1 MLNFQTQYN
10 SSKIYFGNKR
20 AKEIWLG
27 NKKIFGAT
35 ARNLPQLSAS
45 SYLTY
50 GICLE
55 NFRLMTTDGD
65 IIAEDVIKA
74 VGSEI
79 SDGLGSVDPIFFIQ
93 QGTLKLYTIFCRVG
107 NDDGTIVETELET
120 LDSGWIDIT
129 DLYVFKN
136 YWRSYVLAC
145 GIKKDRRAAFIYRG
159 GRYEPFTYDLT
170 EEPVVKVSSLL
181 GLFGFTASGF
191 PKTCVFALTYD
202 GKVLAYEIHE
212 YDFTEGFPYGEYP
225 HSWKVYRTGA
235 LDIRARCYLNSS
247 GEWRNILTD
256 EIEEPYI

>member
-10 SSKIYFGNKR
+10 SSRIYFGNKR

-35 ARNLPQLSAS
+35 ARNLPQLSANF
-45 SYLTY
+45 YLPY
-50 GICLE
+50 GISLE

-74 VGSEI
+74 VGSEY

-93 QGTLKLYTIFCRVG
+93 QGTLKLYTIFCRVNPG
-107 NDDGTIVETELET
+107 ELFFETELET

-129 DLYVFKN
+129 DLYVFRN

-159 GRYEPFTYDLT
+159 DRNDPLTYDLT
-170 EEPVVKVSSLL
+170 EEPVVKVSSIL
-181 GLFGFTASGF
+181 GLFGLITLVF

-212 YDFTEGFPYGEYP
+212 DDFNEGFPYGRFP

-235 LDIRARCYLNSS
+235 LDIRAQCYLNSS

-256 EIEEPYI
+256 EIEELYI